1 MYMYIIHMWIYK
13 SMLCMYICTFTYC
26 FPNLSIHQI
35 RVNEMHD
42 IHRLFNDIHLDTV
55 NEKIILAAML
65 GVYFVQSSMEKRC

>member
-1 MYMYIIHMWIYK
+1 MNITMIR
-13 SMLCMYICTFTYC
+13 SMGGEKA
-26 FPNLSIHQI
+26 IHQI

>member
-1 MYMYIIHMWIYK
+1 MLYINGLRSTCYQNK
-13 SMLCMYICTFTYC
+13 EL
-26 FPNLSIHQI
+26 LSYVNKMIQIIAIHQI

-65 GVYFVQSSMEKRC
+65 GIYFVQSSMEKRC